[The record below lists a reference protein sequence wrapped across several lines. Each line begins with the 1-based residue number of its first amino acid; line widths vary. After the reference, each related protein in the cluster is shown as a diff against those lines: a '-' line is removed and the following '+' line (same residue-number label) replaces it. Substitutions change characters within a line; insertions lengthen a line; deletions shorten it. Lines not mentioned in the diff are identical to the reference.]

1 MTQRKLLI
9 GFVLCLVALSEVSA
23 QDNAAAQEHRWT
35 LNAGIGPNYYLNNLV
50 VAKGKVTEVNYS
62 FVARVMWEP
71 EYFLSLGFETGYNRL
86 YSLSGNAS
94 QTGNISI
101 VNVAIPLQV
110 VISMKF
116 LKHYYCNFNL
126 GQAILLN
133 NVSTAKQGNNDASV
147 VSLGDFGACIGYR
160 KDISER
166 FTLGGELKGYY
177 STKLND
183 RNISLV
189 FMAGYRLW

>member
-1 MTQRKLLI
+1 MAQRKLLI

-86 YSLSGNAS
+86 YSLSGDAS

-101 VNVAIPLQV
+101 VNVYL
-110 VISMKF
+110 F
-116 LKHYYCNFNL
+116 
-126 GQAILLN
+126 
-133 NVSTAKQGNNDASV
+133 
-147 VSLGDFGACIGYR
+147 
-160 KDISER
+160 
-166 FTLGGELKGYY
+166 
-177 STKLND
+177 
-183 RNISLV
+183 
-189 FMAGYRLW
+189 RL